1 MLARPQ
7 TKSPRLH
14 YGGVFYQFRYIYAMI
29 SSLFIIR
36 RSIRSQ
42 FSLLL
47 LILMALTLTG
57 CGSGRNYSWGWYTV
71 SPTTEQG
78 RRNLA
83 FLAEGFWATISVSL
97 VALVISIIIGL
108 LIALLGLLKH
118 PIATYT
124 ARTYVEIFRSI
135 PVLVL
140 LLWAYYGLPIS
151 LGIELDVFSAGVL
164 ALALCDSAFEAEVF
178 RAGIQSVPVGQSEA
192 AKSLGMTPWQTM
204 RFVVLPQAITHI
216 LPALGNQFVYMLK
229 VSSLVSV
236 IGLNELTRRAN
247 ELTVIQYRPLEIYTI
262 LVFEYLALILVASF
276 LVRRLEKRMH
286 TT

>member
-1 MLARPQ
+1 
-7 TKSPRLH
+7 
-14 YGGVFYQFRYIYAMI
+14 MI
-29 SSLFIIR
+29 SSLSINRIR
-36 RSIRSQ
+36 RFIRSR

-47 LILMALTLTG
+47 IGFLMLLSLTG
-57 CGSGRNYSWGWYTV
+57 CGGGRSYTWGWYTV
-71 SPTTEQG
+71 SPTTKLG

-83 FLAEGFWATISVSL
+83 FLAEGFWSTITVSL
-97 VALVISIIIGL
+97 VALFISIMIGL
-108 LIALLGLLKH
+108 FVALLGSLKH

-124 ARTYVEIFRSI
+124 ARIYVEIFRSI

-192 AKSLGMTPWQTM
+192 SKSLGMTSWQTM
-204 RFVVLPQAITHI
+204 RYIVLPQAISHI

-262 LVFEYLALILVASF
+262 LVLEYLALILVASF
-276 LVRRLEKRMH
+276 LVRQLEKRMQ